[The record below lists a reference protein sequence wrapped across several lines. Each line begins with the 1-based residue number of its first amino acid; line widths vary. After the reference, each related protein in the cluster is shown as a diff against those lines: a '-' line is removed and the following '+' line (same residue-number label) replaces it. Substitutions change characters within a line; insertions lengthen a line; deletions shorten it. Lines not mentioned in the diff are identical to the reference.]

1 MENQEKLLSAE
12 VIGHQD
18 ESSRLVM
25 IRVTAAEVESEERPP
40 VRLAIVLDRSGSM
53 SGERIDVARRAAA
66 KLIRSLN
73 PDDRVSAVIF
83 DHHVEQLAPLSP
95 PSEGLAKLVE
105 RVQAGGSTNLH
116 GGWLAGAKAVTGG
129 GHVILLSDGHANHG
143 RYSDAMSL
151 SQQARKSY
159 ADYKVTTTTIGV
171 GDGYDEGVMAGMA
184 RHGGGSHYFA
194 SDVDSVMKAF
204 AQERMNIGEIVVERV
219 KLMVGGETRPLGHLW
234 SGESKSIVIPI
245 ECTDPVPI
253 LITYSA
259 AGSDEEQ
266 VIMPAFPKE
275 FQKNDEVTLEYLIAL
290 AAEVEDEVVN
300 VHSSEHAGA
309 VRQRARD
316 MQLALL
322 NHALSETPIA
332 QAVIDR
338 MGEIVASLEVLE
350 RRYDENLAVYERK
363 RGAQFAHNLRNSTR
377 SFVVEERDRAFIDR
391 MSTRHAGA
399 LKTLTPDATALQFAP
414 LEQWKKW
421 SALPIDCKNV
431 IVVALEDPKDGF
443 LVDEIAKAVGRRV
456 RAHRLPVP
464 LEVIRSGLDQ
474 LGRA

>member
-1 MENQEKLLSAE
+1 MEYQEKLLSAE

-40 VRLAIVLDRSGSM
+40 ARLAIVLDRSGSM
-53 SGERIDVARRAAA
+53 SGVRIDVARRAAA
-66 KLIRSLN
+66 KLIRSLS
-73 PDDRVSAVIF
+73 PEDRVSAVVF
-83 DHHVEQLAPLSP
+83 DQVVEQLAPLSP

-105 RVQAGGSTNLH
+105 RVQTGGSTNLY

-151 SQQARKSY
+151 SQKARKTS

-171 GDGYDEGVMAGMA
+171 GDGYDEGLMAGMA

-194 SDVDSVMKAF
+194 RDVDSIMKAF

-219 KLMVGGETRPLGHLW
+219 SVIIGGATKTLGHLW
-234 SGESKSIVIPI
+234 SGETKSIVIPV
-245 ECTDPVPI
+245 ESTDPLPI

-266 VIMPAFPKE
+266 VIMPAFPQE
-275 FQKNDEVTLEYLIAL
+275 FQKNDEVTLEYLITL
-290 AAEVEDEVVN
+290 AAEIEDEVVN
-300 VHSSEHAGA
+300 VHSSEYAGA
-309 VRQRARD
+309 VRKRARD

-322 NHALSETPIA
+322 NHPLSESPIA
-332 QAVIDR
+332 LALIDR
-338 MGEIVASLEVLE
+338 MGEIIASLEVLE

-377 SFVVEERDRAFIDR
+377 SFVVEKRDCAFIDR
-391 MSTRHAGA
+391 MSTRHSGA
-399 LKTLTPDATALQFAP
+399 PKTLTPDAAALQFAS
-414 LEQWKKW
+414 LEQWKTW
-421 SALPIDCKNV
+421 EALPIECGKT
-431 IVVALEDPKDGF
+431 IVVALENPKDGF
-443 LVDEIAKAVGRRV
+443 LVDEIARATGRRV
-456 RAHRLPVP
+456 RAHRLPVTF
-464 LEVIRSGLDQ
+464 EIIRSGLDQ